1 MKGSDVQS
9 RLIVSNPK
17 DQGGLRIV
25 RKRGRHRRRRMY
37 LVVEGDRVLYR
48 NPHRG
53 RAAAYFRGWNSTTAE
68 ILIAKEFAILDHAM
82 AGVS

>member
-1 MKGSDVQS
+1 
-9 RLIVSNPK
+9 
-17 DQGGLRIV
+17 
-25 RKRGRHRRRRMY
+25 MY